1 MKYSDKNGDSEGS
14 LVDDDDEIR
23 KSIIV
28 PENIEIIRKGT
39 NFRVVMER
47 KLGVDW
53 EHEPEERRDS
63 LFQSLQTN
71 MMIEG
76 YADANMD
83 DSLLERA
90 NSLTSSNE

>member
-1 MKYSDKNGDSEGS
+1 MKYSDKNEENEGS
-14 LVDDDDEIR
+14 LDEEDEEIR

-63 LFQSLQTN
+63 LFQSL
-71 MMIEG
+71 
-76 YADANMD
+76 
-83 DSLLERA
+83 
-90 NSLTSSNE
+90 

>member
-53 EHEPEERRDS
+53 EH
-63 LFQSLQTN
+63 
-71 MMIEG
+71 
-76 YADANMD
+76 
-83 DSLLERA
+83 
-90 NSLTSSNE
+90 